1 MNTSVVEGFRLVVF
15 LEPED
20 KQPILDGKA
29 FCCESEQEAS
39 RIEEFSRRS
48 GKLPYSRTFVSI
60 AVIGPNEDI
69 CKSAARIYGDD
80 YDGLERRT
88 QYAILKTDDSV
99 LNYIN
104 IAGRDDLRQLLSQ
117 ISDKWKRG
125 ELYDSMLRMAKD
137 MRSMNRSQKLE
148 ALCWATVHSGNHGYS
163 EARLN
168 RCMTAD
174 DVADWESCD

>member
-20 KQPILDGKA
+20 KKLILDGKS
-29 FCCESEQEAS
+29 FCCESEQEAG
-39 RIEEFSRRS
+39 RIEEFSRKT
-48 GKLPYSRTFVSI
+48 GKLPYSRTFVSM

-80 YDGLERRT
+80 YDGLQGRT
-88 QYAILKTDDSV
+88 EYAVLKTGDTVMND
-99 LNYIN
+99 IN

-117 ISDKWKRG
+117 IADKWKRNG
-125 ELYDSMLRMAKD
+125 LNDSLLRMAKD
-137 MRSMNRSQKLE
+137 MRPMTRGEKLE
-148 ALCWATVHSGNHGYS
+148 ALRWATVHSGNHNYS

-168 RCMTAD
+168 RCIILD
-174 DVADWESCD
+174 DVACWGSCD